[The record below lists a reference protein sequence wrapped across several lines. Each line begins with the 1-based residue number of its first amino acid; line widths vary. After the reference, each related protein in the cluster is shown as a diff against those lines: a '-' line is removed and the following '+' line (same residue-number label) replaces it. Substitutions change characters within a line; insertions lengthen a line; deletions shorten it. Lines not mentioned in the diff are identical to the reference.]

1 HPALQDLYGATY
13 FDEPFENGISRS
25 TGAYSTHGGRR
36 WSVRNYLKHAPLQM
50 SLPEDLRRRWT
61 YYGLFPNCVIAM
73 TPEVV
78 QFYQEFPLGVS
89 KTLQRGAI
97 YRRPVET
104 REEKLARYL
113 AKRIDRDTGREDV
126 QLTIWSNESMKSKA
140 FDDFH
145 LSDLELGVK
154 SHHDHVRNALPVV
167 RLQEEPR
174 DRPIA
179 EVNRQLTEA

>member
-1 HPALQDLYGATY
+1 MV
-13 FDEPFENGISRS
+13 GINSQIFS
-25 TGAYSTHGGRR
+25 NTGGS
-36 WSVRNYLKHAPLQM
+36 
-50 SLPEDLRRRWT
+50 
-61 YYGLFPNCVIAM
+61 I
-73 TPEVV
+73 
-78 QFYQEFPLGVS
+78 GVS
-89 KTLQRGAI
+89 FAIPIEVARSVAEQLRTKGKVSRGSI
-97 YRRPVET
+97 GVQIQ
-104 REEKLARYL
+104 
-113 AKRIDRDTGREDV
+113 RIDRDTGREDV